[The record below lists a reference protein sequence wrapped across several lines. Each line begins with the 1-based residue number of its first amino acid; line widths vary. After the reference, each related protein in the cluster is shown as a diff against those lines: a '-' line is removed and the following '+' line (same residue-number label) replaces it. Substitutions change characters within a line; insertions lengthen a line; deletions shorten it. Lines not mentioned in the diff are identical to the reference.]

1 MQPHKKKDFYES
13 MSNTNPQNK
22 PNNPQKPFK
31 PKFNFY
37 WIYLAIALFF
47 IASYFLNDN
56 SQMSREVPISKFQN
70 VLADNCTK
78 KITID
83 KTAGSIEAEVDTACA
98 ATLFEKKIDYKGQ
111 KTVRIKANFGSIA
124 EMEKQLADL
133 RTRGIYTG
141 EVTYKEGRTI

>member
-1 MQPHKKKDFYES
+1 MNET
-13 MSNTNPQNK
+13 NTQNK

-111 KTVRIKANFGSIA
+111 KTVRIKAN
-124 EMEKQLADL
+124 LL
-133 RTRGIYTG
+133 RDRKS
-141 EVTYKEGRTI
+141 VV